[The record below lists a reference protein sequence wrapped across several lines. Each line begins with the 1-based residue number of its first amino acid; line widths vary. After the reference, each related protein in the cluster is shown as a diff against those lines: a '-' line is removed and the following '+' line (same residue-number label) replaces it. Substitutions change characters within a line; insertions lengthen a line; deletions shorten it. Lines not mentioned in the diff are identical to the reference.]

1 MASMRGSGEPADQKS
16 GDRRTELVLV
26 GGGAYLEVVV
36 TGDAPDVVLIPS
48 AQRGATD
55 FDRLARDL
63 LAAGHA
69 SVAIN
74 PRGAGASAAVERPAT
89 LRALASDVAGVVAAT
104 VGGPAHVV
112 GHALG
117 NVVARATA
125 AYHPEVVRSVT
136 LLACG
141 GHDLDAAPPPP
152 ELLVHFDRCHRAEL
166 PDADRL
172 ESLQVVFFSPGND
185 PSSWLSGWW
194 PDSDVREIF
203 ETTNPAEWWTA
214 GRADVLVVWPADDVL
229 CPASVVRQLVAALG
243 GRARL
248 VEVSAC
254 GHAILP
260 EQPDVIAAQLI
271 AFLEAQAAQPTL
283 PA

>member
-1 MASMRGSGEPADQKS
+1 MKPGRDG
-16 GDRRTELVLV
+16 RRSELVPV
-26 GGGAYLEVVV
+26 PGEAQLEVVV
-36 TGDAPDVVLIPS
+36 NGDAPDVVLIPS
-48 AQRGATD
+48 AQRGAAD
-55 FDRLARDL
+55 FDRLAADL

-74 PRGAGASAAVERPAT
+74 PRGAGGSAAVERPAT
-89 LRALASDVAGVVAAT
+89 LRALAGDVAEVVAAT
-104 VGGPAHVV
+104 VGGPAHLV

-125 AYHPEVVRSVT
+125 AYHPQAVGSVT

-172 ESLQVVFFSPGND
+172 ESLQAVFFAPGND
-185 PSSWLSGWW
+185 PSRWLTGWW
-194 PDSDVREIF
+194 PDSDVREVF
-203 ETTNPAEWWTA
+203 ETTNPSEWWTA
-214 GRADVLVVWPADDVL
+214 GEAEVLVVWPIDDVL
-229 CPASVVRQLVAALG
+229 CPGNVVQELVAALA
-243 GRARL
+243 GRCRL
-248 VEVSAC
+248 VEVANC
-254 GHAILP
+254 GHAVLP
-260 EQPDVIAAQLI
+260 EQPDVIAAELI
-271 AFLEAQAAQPTL
+271 AFLETQGA